1 MYREMYWAAEGYLW
15 EMMQRGPLERKQ
27 MEQDFPRLL
36 EFWKSIY
43 YSEEKKHECH

>member
-1 MYREMYWAAEGYLW
+1 MELT
-15 EMMQRGPLERKQ
+15 GPVNGGNAM
-27 MEQDFPRLL
+27 MEQDFTRLL

>member
-1 MYREMYWAAEGYLW
+1 MELT
-15 EMMQRGPLERKQ
+15 GPVNGGNAM